1 MKATIAEG
9 PQPPRLLLVTF
20 AEAARVLGGDKPVTI
35 RHVERLVA
43 AKQLRAVGK
52 SRARRVVYQSILDY
66 IARGGT

>member
-1 MKATIAEG
+1 M
-9 PQPPRLLLVTF
+9 
-20 AEAARVLGGDKPVTI
+20 LGGDKPVTI